1 MPNVVPTKLNLITTK
16 EFLSLAKDGRNLLDE
31 KKEVLITNI
40 LSVVKEVKKLRSEF
54 DELVR
59 EIYNDFIYI
68 KSILGDEF
76 VYNELKCANVRE
88 IEFDILHKNIIGV
101 IVPVVKSMNI
111 RMDTHINYSSFFSSY
126 RLESIKSKFETLL
139 RKIVEVAEK
148 EAVLWNL
155 IKDLKKTQRRVNALD
170 NVIIPEL
177 LENIK
182 FIVDSLEDR
191 EREVLFQLQ
200 RMKGRKTKEYE
211 EAKDTSTW

>member
-1 MPNVVPTKLNLITTK
+1 MPNVVPTKLNLINTK
-16 EFLSLAKDGRNLLDE
+16 EFLALAKDGRNLLDE

-40 LSVVKEVKKLRSEF
+40 LTVVKEVKKLRSEF

-59 EIYNDFIYI
+59 EIYKDFIYI

-76 VYNELKCANVRE
+76 VYNELRCANIRE
-88 IEFDILHKNIIGV
+88 VEFDIIYKNIIGV
-101 IVPVVKSMNI
+101 IVPVVKSMNLQ
-111 RMDTHINYSSFFSSY
+111 INTDINFSTFFSSY
-126 RLESIKSKFETLL
+126 KLESIKGKFDDLI
-139 RKIVEVAEK
+139 KKMVEVAEK

-177 LENIK
+177 QQDIK

-191 EREVLFQLQ
+191 DREVLFQLQ
-200 RMKGRKTKEYE
+200 RMKGRKTKEEVE
-211 EAKDTSTW
+211 EYGDY

>member
-1 MPNVVPTKLNLITTK
+1 MSNIAPTKLNLINTK
-16 EFLSLAKDGRNLLDE
+16 EFLSLAKEGRNLLDE

-40 LSVVKEVKKLRSEF
+40 LAVVKEVKILRKEL

-88 IEFDILHKNIIGV
+88 VEFDIINKNIIGV
-101 IVPVVKSMNI
+101 VVPVVKSINI
-111 RMDTHINYSSFFSSY
+111 KISPQINSSVFFSSY
-126 RLESIKSKFETLL
+126 KLESIKDKFEVLIK
-139 RKIVEVAEK
+139 KIIEVSEK
-148 EAVLWNL
+148 ESVLWNL

-177 LENIK
+177 QSNIK

-191 EREVLFQLQ
+191 DREVLFQLQ
-200 RMKGRKTKEYE
+200 RMKSRKYKENQ
-211 EAKDTSTW
+211 